1 MIAAS
6 NVKLEHFSDAD
17 LNEVA
22 KVATFM
28 PPLEDGQSCSVHAS
42 RRQQDL
48 SSSVAGS
55 NSSSWAISR

>member
-28 PPLEDGQSCSVHAS
+28 PP
-42 RRQQDL
+42 
-48 SSSVAGS
+48 
-55 NSSSWAISR
+55 